1 MFNPISQE
9 LVLQLPVE
17 SSPSAQAEIIRSDPS
32 EHELESASSLMD
44 EGNYPQAELHLRRY
58 QRSGGKGQRAADL
71 FEQLAL
77 GYGLPPQFTLSEKSP
92 SRSSVSKYLF
102 IRSWGHG
109 FWSDVHHVLG
119 QLLVAELTHRI
130 PIVWWGEN
138 SLFRDGSGANA
149 FPLYFDAFTDKGMP
163 AELSDLSTYPSKW
176 NVGNLF
182 GTDINLWH
190 GMDSRVA
197 APYLFARPEDLVV
210 SDFYATLASIQP
222 WIDQASI
229 YYGRTE
235 DDIYRLLCEKYLR
248 PVPLIAHL
256 SEAFYQS
263 KMAGRNWIS
272 VHVRGSDKVFESP
285 ELHRTNLK
293 YQAYIDRI
301 LELNPNIGIF
311 LLTDSVEVLE
321 TYKRRYGDRL
331 LTTSALRTEG
341 NIGIHLQGG
350 DGYAIGKEVL
360 IDVLLA
366 VRGDYFIG
374 NQESNVSLAI
384 SSLKH
389 WSPGFIFLLG
399 QKSGRAENWFL
410 HSGHQPK
417 LGAGAMSIDSP

>member
-1 MFNPISQE
+1 MSNPIPQE
-9 LVLQLPVE
+9 LVLKSPVN
-17 SSPSAQAEIIRSDPS
+17 SSPSAQAEMLDSDVF
-32 EHELESASSLMD
+32 EHELDSASSLMV
-44 EGNYPQAELHLRRY
+44 EGNYPQAELHLRQY

-92 SRSSVSKYLF
+92 SRGSVSKYLF

-130 PIVWWGEN
+130 PVVWWGEN
-138 SLFRDGSGANA
+138 SLFRDGSGVNA
-149 FPLYFDAFTDKGMP
+149 FPLYFDAFTEEGLP
-163 AELSDLSTYPSKW
+163 EVLSDLSIYPSKW
-176 NVGNLF
+176 NSGNLF

-197 APYLFARPEDLVV
+197 APYLFARSEDLVV

-222 WIDQASI
+222 WIAQISN

-235 DDIYRLLCEKYLR
+235 DDIYRMLCEKYLR
-248 PVPLIAHL
+248 PVPLIA
-256 SEAFYQS
+256 SQAEAFYQS
-263 KMAGRNWIS
+263 QMAGRNWIS
-272 VHVRGSDKVFESP
+272 VHVRGSDKIFEFP
-285 ELHRTNLK
+285 ELHRTNMQ
-293 YQAYIDRI
+293 YQAYIGRI
-301 LELNPNIGIF
+301 LELNPDIGIF

-321 TYKRRYGDRL
+321 SYRMRYGDRL
-331 LTTSALRTEG
+331 VTTSALRTEG
-341 NIGIHLQGG
+341 NIGIHLQGR

-399 QKSGRAENWFL
+399 QKSGRAENWLL
-410 HSGHQPK
+410 HRGHQPK
-417 LGAGAMSIDSP
+417 PGAGAISIDSP

>member
-1 MFNPISQE
+1 MFNPMSQE
-9 LVLQLPVE
+9 LVLKFPVE
-17 SSPSAQAEIIRSDPS
+17 SSPSEEAQMALSDIL
-32 EHELESASSLMD
+32 ELERASSLMD

-58 QRSGGKGQRAADL
+58 QRSGGKGPRFVDL
-71 FEQLAL
+71 LDQLAQ
-77 GYGLPPQFTLSEKSP
+77 GYGLSPQFLLSESNP
-92 SRSSVSKYLF
+92 PASSDKKYLF

-149 FPLYFDAFTDKGMP
+149 FPLYFDAFTTSGLP
-163 AELSDLSTYPSKW
+163 AELIDLSIYPSKW
-176 NVGNLF
+176 NLGNLF
-182 GTDINLWH
+182 GAGFNLWH
-190 GMDSRVA
+190 GMESRVA
-197 APYLFARPEDLVV
+197 AAYLFARPEDIVV

-222 WIDQASI
+222 WIGQTSS

-235 DDIYRLLCEKYLR
+235 DDIYRQLCEKYLR
-248 PVPLIAHL
+248 PDPIIAQQV
-256 SEAFYQS
+256 EAFYQS
-263 KMAGRNWIS
+263 QMAGRNWIS
-272 VHVRGSDKVFESP
+272 VHVRGSDKLFESSG
-285 ELHRTNLK
+285 LHLTNLQ
-293 YQAYIDRI
+293 YQAYIERI
-301 LELNPNIGIF
+301 LELNPGIGIF

-321 TYKRRYGDRL
+321 SYRTHYGDRL
-331 LTTSALRTEG
+331 LTTSALRTKG
-341 NIGIHLQGG
+341 NIGIHLQGR

-389 WSPGFIFLLG
+389 WSTGFIFLLG
-399 QKSGRAENWFL
+399 QASGRAENWFL
-410 HSGHQPK
+410 HHGHHPK
-417 LGAGAMSIDSP
+417 PGAGAVDLAPEN